1 MNKIYNYIIGGK
13 NMNVAY
19 LRVSTIDQKPER
31 QIRLMEENNVDKI
44 FLDKCSGKNKERPE
58 LKAMLDFIREGDTL
72 YIESFSRLARSTKDL
87 LELVSEITEGK
98 KVNLVS
104 FKENIDTKTPAG
116 KLMLTVIAAIYEFE
130 RECLLERQR
139 EGIAIAKELKKF
151 KGRKKID
158 FPEQWEEIYKK
169 YMSRELKVNEAM
181 EILGLK
187 RTTFYKLKKEYCN
200 KE

>member
-1 MNKIYNYIIGGK
+1 
-13 NMNVAY
+13 MNVAY
-19 LRVSTIDQKPER
+19 LRVSTIDQNPER
-31 QIRLMEENNVDKI
+31 QIRLMEENNVEKI

>member
-1 MNKIYNYIIGGK
+1 
-13 NMNVAY
+13 MNVAY
-19 LRVSTIDQKPER
+19 LRVSTIDQNPER
-31 QIRLMEENNVDKI
+31 QIRLMEENNVEKI

-72 YIESFSRLARSTKDL
+72 YIESFSRLARSTKGL
-87 LELVSEITEGK
+87 LELVSEITEKK

-158 FPEQWEEIYKK
+158 FLEQWEDIYKK
-169 YMSRELKVNEAM
+169 YMSRELKANEAM

-187 RTTFYKLKKEYCN
+187 RTTFYKLKKEYRD